1 MKVRNGF
8 VSNSSSSSF
17 IVNGVSSSMEV
28 FRLMIPLVKEDYCK
42 DYCTY
47 KDGKKTWKR
56 IHGKNVKRFKKSR
69 GEDFNE
75 GIIIP
80 FTCNYETFIYP
91 VRDGECYIETCNNH
105 SWQYVLPGHEVDSK
119 HLHYNDD
126 KTVFVNVTTNEFTTP
141 KKFED
146 DMHLLYLKQNEKC
159 AIEKHNVD

>member
-28 FRLMIPLVKEDYCK
+28 FRLMIPLVKEDYC
-42 DYCTY
+42 DYV
-47 KDGKKTWKR
+47 DGKKMWKT
-56 IHGKNVKRFKKSR
+56 HGENVKRFKKSR

-75 GIIIP
+75 GIVIP
-80 FTCNYETFIYP
+80 FTCNYATFIYP
-91 VRDGECYIETCNNH
+91 VKDGECYIETCNNH
-105 SWQYVLPGHEVDSK
+105 PWQDVLPGHEVDSK
-119 HLHYNDD
+119 HLHYDDD

-141 KKFED
+141 KN
-146 DMHLLYLKQNEKC
+146 YLKRNEKY